1 MLYLEARFKDT
12 IIGSI
17 PSDWDIS
24 MVKETGKV
32 VTGKTPSTKN
42 ALFWN
47 GDVPFV
53 TPTDINHMKLQGKTE
68 RRVTESGLKESNE
81 IPSGSLMVTCIASI
95 GKNAISKERCCTN
108 QQINSIIPNTDFDV
122 DYLYYMIKHMKP
134 RLEALAGKTAV
145 PILNKTSF
153 EQVRLAKPKRTEQQ
167 KIAEVLSNIDIALQK
182 TDELVISS
190 QRLKKGLMQ
199 SLLTKGIGH
208 KKFEETEIG
217 KIPAGWEI
225 KKVMDLFEVET
236 GTTPATRNAEYWEN
250 GTVTWLTPTDLS
262 TVKGVYLGD
271 SKRKVTDR
279 ALKETNLT
287 LLPKGS
293 ILLSTRAP
301 VGYAAIIMQD
311 STFNQGCKGLIPK
324 ANFKSTEEF
333 YCYYLIKSKT
343 LLQNLSSGSTFKELA
358 KDRLENF
365 LVPVPPVSERH
376 KISEILLKLDKEL
389 EADRREL
396 IYLRK
401 IKKGFMNELLSGK
414 VRVK

>member
-95 GKNAISKERCCTN
+95 GKNAVSKERCCTN

-122 DYLYYMIKHMKP
+122 DYLYYMIEHMKP

-167 KIAEVLSNIDIALQK
+167 KIAEILSNIDVTIQK
-182 TDELVISS
+182 TDELIETTG
-190 QRLKKGLMQ
+190 RLNIGLMQ
-199 SLLTKGIGH
+199 RLLTEGIGH
-208 KKFEETEIG
+208 SKFKDTNIGRIPEEWNVKALQDVAEIRGSKRVPNVKDVTFIPMELVSNNKVYVDYVVKSPTEIKSYTYCEAGDLLLAKITPSLENG
-217 KIPAGWEI
+217 KQGIVPKDINGGFALATTEVFPIHCRDINTLYLFYVLKLSTYRNKIIASMIGTTGRLRASKGAVEKLTIPLPSLHEQTKIAEI
-225 KKVMDLFEVET
+225 LSIASKKVDTLHKERT
-236 GTTPATRNAEYWEN
+236 
-250 GTVTWLTPTDLS
+250 
-262 TVKGVYLGD
+262 YLG
-271 SKRKVTDR
+271 R
-279 ALKETNLT
+279 
-287 LLPKGS
+287 
-293 ILLSTRAP
+293 
-301 VGYAAIIMQD
+301 
-311 STFNQGCKGLIPK
+311 
-324 ANFKSTEEF
+324 
-333 YCYYLIKSKT
+333 IK
-343 LLQNLSSGSTFKELA
+343 
-358 KDRLENF
+358 
-365 LVPVPPVSERH
+365 
-376 KISEILLKLDKEL
+376 I
-389 EADRREL
+389 
-396 IYLRK
+396 
-401 IKKGFMNELLSGK
+401 GFMSKLLSGRI
-414 VRVK
+414 RVK

>member
-1 MLYLEARFKDT
+1 MFYKENNFKNTEIGEVPKDWETIKVKDAIEEVTKYAHKIKTREYLAR
-12 IIGSI
+12 GSF
-17 PSDWDIS
+17 P
-24 MVKETGKV
+24 V
-32 VTGKTPSTKN
+32 VDQSSSFIAGYTNYN
-42 ALFWN
+42 APFT
-47 GDVPFV
+47 DVPVIVFGDHTGILKYIDFDFV
-53 TPTDINHMKLQGKTE
+53 MGADGTKI
-68 RRVTESGLKESNE
+68 LK
-81 IPSGSLMVTCIASI
+81 P
-95 GKNAISKERCCTN
+95 KNAIYAK
-108 QQINSIIPNTDFDV
+108 
-122 DYLYYMIKHMKP
+122 YLYFVLKGSRFRTEGYRRHM
-134 RLEALAGKTAV
+134 A
-145 PILNKTSF
+145 ILRELTISISKNSH
-153 EQVRLAKPKRTEQQ
+153 EQQ
-167 KIAEVLSNIDIALQK
+167 KIAEILSNIDTAIQK
-182 TDELVISS
+182 TNELVISS

-324 ANFKSTEEF
+324 ANVKSTEEF